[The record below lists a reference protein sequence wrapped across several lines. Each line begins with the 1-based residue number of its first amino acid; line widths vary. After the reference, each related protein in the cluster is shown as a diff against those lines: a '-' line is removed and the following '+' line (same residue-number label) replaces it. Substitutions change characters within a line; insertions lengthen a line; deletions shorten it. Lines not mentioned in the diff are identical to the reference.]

1 MRENKTR
8 NSRTSIEQISKN
20 LSQEE
25 KVNYLRIAL
34 GLQRIGVD
42 NEMAE
47 RIIESYE
54 AILRLGG
61 KFSINDAV
69 DIEMS
74 IERKYRKKDI
84 VVHEQNNE

>member
-1 MRENKTR
+1 MKDTQRR
-8 NSRTSIEQISKN
+8 NSRTSLEQLGKN
-20 LSQEE
+20 LTQEE

-34 GLQRIGVD
+34 GLQKIGCD
-42 NEMAE
+42 NEMAD

-61 KFSINDAV
+61 NFSINDAV

-74 IERKYRKKDI
+74 LDRKYRKKEI
-84 VVHEQNNE
+84 EVRAVPNE